1 MSFIVYVF
9 FLKKKKKKKAQNP
22 QNKTKKVKG
31 DSNCKTK
38 ENTVARV
45 EEDLLDRNK
54 VAEFSYG
61 ELGGG
66 REGKWRPYCKNNRLS
81 W

>member
-1 MSFIVYVF
+1 M
-9 FLKKKKKKKAQNP
+9 AQ
-22 QNKTKKVKG
+22 
-31 DSNCKTK
+31 
-38 ENTVARV
+38 V

-54 VAEFSYG
+54 VAEYSYG

-66 REGKWRPYCKNNRLS
+66 REGTWRPYCKNNRLS